1 MVKYKVLK
9 GDTLSSISKK
19 YYGNANR
26 YMDIARKNGIT
37 DVNSLSVGQEL
48 KIDEPN
54 NKNNNTINN
63 TNNTNN
69 SYKLAKGDSLSKI
82 AQNNGTTLNEL
93 LKYNPN
99 IKNPNNVLIGQSINL
114 PKERKYTPK
123 VRTIQEIENL
133 EKEYNNDT
141 DENIINKWHER
152 NNTNRPY
159 IIDDKKNN
167 KIGIYKNGKLIKSYQ
182 AIHGKNKESDD
193 MTITHTD
200 NKGKIINLAGNLS
213 TPAGY
218 YISNRTNDYHGA
230 PAYMRQTKAMR
241 DKKLNAGI
249 PSSIHKR
256 TIIENANT
264 NGCTGVCGADLK
276 DMANILGNAK
286 DIETY
291 ILPSDKRNRFK
302 IRNNSIQF
310 KSHDVSKTPAYS
322 TLKSNPIHNIR
333 WSTKGLDEHQRQVV
347 KQYATSLIKNKANIQ
362 KKLGINDDSYNKLA
376 QNALGILGVESNY
389 GQRNT
394 AIGNFIRAAR
404 KAIFSNNSSPDIY
417 SKFDTYGINDDNNSI
432 GLTQIR
438 YKYLSDDVKKLYKQY
453 GITKKDLVHNPSKA
467 AIATMIKLADEYKRV
482 GSIDKTI
489 KGYNNKNSYSNM
501 VNNQSKRFI
510 ITQKYKMGGNDK
522 LKPNVVRGG
531 QAIPLK
537 GKTNYYYMQGRKH
550 KDGGIDI
557 GENPRTGLEVE
568 DGEVMHVSN
577 NEIKV
582 FSSVP
587 FLNGKSPAQKV
598 MGGENPTKV
607 FNQQEEFK
615 DRKGLNDDGTK
626 KKRMGGQSP
635 KRKYTTEL
643 TADEEKQFQNWYSK
657 VAKYKNLNPNPDAD
671 GQDYDYRGY
680 WKNEDR
686 NGILGSNPN
695 AHFTDKYKQSSH
707 PTFSNESKY
716 SSKETPGG
724 EWVKGKGTWLFKH
737 NKFTARQANRTADY
751 LNGTGE
757 GFILGTDTII
767 PNRRKR
773 MGGLSRKQDYGSK
786 SKPYPKVKAGDF
798 AGSGR
803 SYPIPTKADAVDAL
817 RLAGLHGRSDVKA
830 NIYNKYPE
838 LRKKAKVGG
847 LYSVTIDGKTKL
859 HRFPSTG
866 EDTLDKRRKFIG
878 GGSDVFDDYTPF
890 KENVNVVS
898 PWKTLAKKEEDYKPF
913 DKEGKPVSL
922 WEHLTKE
929 QKDDDYKLS
938 NSNNN
943 TFEFVSPWE
952 HLLKKEE
959 ADKKNTYETIPG
971 VPWTR
976 KPKTPEMLAD
986 EQYKKDNPNVPEMLL
1001 RPRDQVETKD
1011 DTKDDTK
1018 DNWWKRTFNKA
1029 KQYVKDNP
1037 DTISNAITDGAGL
1050 VSNIAG
1056 GFISHNMNKKML
1068 NKLKYNSQPIARQA
1082 AKLKTNININ
1092 PQLDKMRESLA
1103 AYERDIDT
1111 NTASSRVALARK
1123 QRARL
1128 ANMLQTN
1135 DLFGNKENMETEL
1148 INKDRLN
1155 QQSVAD
1161 ANIRDYNDWR
1171 EKKAAFDNA
1180 VREKKAENDVSLIN
1194 TINAGVQDIIGRGEK
1209 RKSERQTRLAMAA
1222 ANPNVN
1228 PRILKDLGIKGI
1240 SNDDIE
1246 RWEKAFA
1253 KKKKKNNNN
1262 EN

>member
-1 MVKYKVLK
+1 
-9 GDTLSSISKK
+9 
-19 YYGNANR
+19 
-26 YMDIARKNGIT
+26 
-37 DVNSLSVGQEL
+37 
-48 KIDEPN
+48 
-54 NKNNNTINN
+54 
-63 TNNTNN
+63 
-69 SYKLAKGDSLSKI
+69 
-82 AQNNGTTLNEL
+82 
-93 LKYNPN
+93 
-99 IKNPNNVLIGQSINL
+99 
-114 PKERKYTPK
+114 
-123 VRTIQEIENL
+123 
-133 EKEYNNDT
+133 
-141 DENIINKWHER
+141 
-152 NNTNRPY
+152 
-159 IIDDKKNN
+159 
-167 KIGIYKNGKLIKSYQ
+167 
-182 AIHGKNKESDD
+182 
-193 MTITHTD
+193 
-200 NKGKIINLAGNLS
+200 
-213 TPAGY
+213 
-218 YISNRTNDYHGA
+218 
-230 PAYMRQTKAMR
+230 
-241 DKKLNAGI
+241 
-249 PSSIHKR
+249 
-256 TIIENANT
+256 
-264 NGCTGVCGADLK
+264 
-276 DMANILGNAK
+276 
-286 DIETY
+286 
-291 ILPSDKRNRFK
+291 
-302 IRNNSIQF
+302 
-310 KSHDVSKTPAYS
+310 
-322 TLKSNPIHNIR
+322 
-333 WSTKGLDEHQRQVV
+333 
-347 KQYATSLIKNKANIQ
+347 
-362 KKLGINDDSYNKLA
+362 
-376 QNALGILGVESNY
+376 
-389 GQRNT
+389 
-394 AIGNFIRAAR
+394 
-404 KAIFSNNSSPDIY
+404 
-417 SKFDTYGINDDNNSI
+417 
-432 GLTQIR
+432 
-438 YKYLSDDVKKLYKQY
+438 
-453 GITKKDLVHNPSKA
+453 
-467 AIATMIKLADEYKRV
+467 MIKLADEYKRV

-626 KKRMGGQSP
+626 KKQNGGSIKYIYNKVDKKNTPDFIRMRDVNRKSIPDWNKKGFTSTNKVSIGTDENGQDFLYNDIQDDGKGGLIDMTNP
-635 KRKYTTEL
+635 K
-643 TADEEKQFQNWYSK
+643 N
-657 VAKYKNLNPNPDAD
+657 YKNGKYMGDVRAIERGDTIHINSIND
-671 GQDYDYRGY
+671 GLIFSKDY
-680 WKNEDR
+680 KNHYPGF
-686 NGILGSNPN
+686 NISPMPN
-695 AHFTDKYKQSSH
+695 A
-707 PTFSNESKY
+707 N
-716 SSKETPGG
+716 
-724 EWVKGKGTWLFKH
+724 
-737 NKFTARQANRTADY
+737 NKKK
-751 LNGTGE
+751 
-757 GFILGTDTII
+757 
-767 PNRRKR
+767 KR

-803 SYPIPTKADAVDAL
+803 SYPIPTKADAIDAL

-830 NIYNKYPE
+830 NVYNKYPE

-878 GGSDVFDDYTPF
+878 GGSD
-890 KENVNVVS
+890 
-898 PWKTLAKKEEDYKPF
+898 
-913 DKEGKPVSL
+913 
-922 WEHLTKE
+922 
-929 QKDDDYKLS
+929 
-938 NSNNN
+938 
-943 TFEFVSPWE
+943 
-952 HLLKKEE
+952 
-959 ADKKNTYETIPG
+959 
-971 VPWTR
+971 
-976 KPKTPEMLAD
+976 

-1029 KQYVKDNP
+1029 KQYIKDNP

-1050 VSNIAG
+1050 TSNVVG

>member
-1 MVKYKVLK
+1 MIKYKVLK

-48 KIDEPN
+48 KIDESN

-69 SYKLAKGDSLSKI
+69 SYKLAKGDSLSKV
-82 AQNNGTTLNEL
+82 AQNNGITLNEL

-114 PKERKYTPK
+114 PKEKKYTPK

-276 DMANILGNAK
+276 NMANILGNTK

-626 KKRMGGQSP
+626 KKQNGGSIKYIYNKVDKKNTPDFIRMRDVNRKSIPDWNKKGFTSTNKVSIGTDENGQDFLYNDIQDDSKGGLIDMTNP
-635 KRKYTTEL
+635 K
-643 TADEEKQFQNWYSK
+643 N
-657 VAKYKNLNPNPDAD
+657 YKNGKYMGDVRAIERGDTIHINSIED
-671 GQDYDYRGY
+671 GLIFSKDY
-680 WKNEDR
+680 KNHYPGF
-686 NGILGSNPN
+686 NISPMPN
-695 AHFTDKYKQSSH
+695 A
-707 PTFSNESKY
+707 N
-716 SSKETPGG
+716 
-724 EWVKGKGTWLFKH
+724 
-737 NKFTARQANRTADY
+737 NKKK
-751 LNGTGE
+751 
-757 GFILGTDTII
+757 
-767 PNRRKR
+767 KR

-798 AGSGR
+798 AGNGR

-830 NIYNKYPE
+830 NVYNKYPE

-890 KENVNVVS
+890 KENINVVS
-898 PWKTLAKKEEDYKPF
+898 PWKTLAKKEEAYKPF

-1194 TINAGVQDIIGRGEK
+1194 TINAGVQDTIGRGEK